1 MQTLTVLLFT
11 FTLQK
16 IPSQQP
22 LTTACNVFYE
32 GVFCKAFVS
41 SSNRKACVCV
51 LRIGTL
57 LSVSS
62 LYRGFQI
69 LAAILIKAD
78 LQENCLLK
86 TFPASTRIKS

>member
-41 SSNRKACVCV
+41 SSNSKACVCC
-51 LRIGTL
+51 
-57 LSVSS
+57 S
-62 LYRGFQI
+62 LALCSLTAACTGGAQI

-86 TFPASTRIKS
+86 TFPVSTRIKS